1 MADDVERGERRRL
14 FKGIPDQLD
23 GVDQENILTLL
34 ATNDEFCKIVVSNV
48 ALDLWSNEYMREI
61 AVQCKNYI
69 HEYGKAPGVN
79 HLRDLLEAVLNPSD
93 KNDGKAKAKAELVG
107 GILDNIQRL
116 VETGY
121 NPEFVVNCL
130 AKFVRK
136 QELKKAVVAMYEA
149 AESGN
154 IHEADKAIDHYRSTS
169 YTRFSPG
176 LRLSTYVRSL
186 DSDNRNQP
194 AFALGIPPL
203 DRYGIAPTKK
213 ELFMFMAPPKR
224 GKTHFGI
231 HCIKQAL
238 LNRQRVLAITLEVH
252 PEIMAFRLLQSFFA
266 MTRSEVDVQLP
277 RIDKDSRGRA
287 RSISLEPAVN
297 RIALSSKKGRQRL
310 RQAFGLAKGGS
321 VEEHVARVSRDLII
335 QGFPTGQLTVKEL
348 EAYMDSLVA
357 YEKFQPDVV
366 VLDYP
371 DLMYVDPRNYRLN
384 LGLLNKDLRG
394 LAVERNFALVAMSQ
408 SNRASVSK
416 RTITET
422 DAAEDFSKVAISD
435 VVLTYSQIPAE
446 REMHVARIFVAAAR
460 NAPDKFAVHIAQ
472 SYDTGQFCTESF
484 NVKSFAEYERMLP
497 RAQRR
502 DGVDD
507 DVAEEDD

>member
-1 MADDVERGERRRL
+1 MADRL
-14 FKGIPDQLD
+14 FKGIPEQLD

-34 ATNDEFCKIVVSNV
+34 ATNDEFCKVVVSNV
-48 ALDLWSNEYMREI
+48 ALDLWSNEFMREV

-69 HEYGKAPGVN
+69 QEYGKAPGVN
-79 HLRDLLEAVLNPSD
+79 HLRDLLASALDPED
-93 KNDGKAKAKAELVG
+93 KKDSKAAAKAELLG
-107 GILDNIQRL
+107 GILDNIERL

-121 NPEFVVNCL
+121 NPEYVVNCL
-130 AKFVRK
+130 QKFVRK
-136 QELKKAVVAMYEA
+136 QELKKVVVSIYEA

-154 IHEADKAIDHYRSTS
+154 IEDADKAIDHYRQTS

-176 LRLSTYVRSL
+176 LRLANYVRTI
-186 DSDNRNQP
+186 DSDKRNLP
-194 AFALGIPPL
+194 AFTLGIPSL
-203 DRYGIAPTKK
+203 DKLYIAPTKK

-231 HCIKQAL
+231 HCVKQAL
-238 LNRQRVLAITLEVH
+238 LQRQRVLLVTLEVH
-252 PEIMAFRLLQSFFA
+252 PEIMASRLLQSFFA
-266 MTRSEVDVQLP
+266 MTRNEANVYAPKLE
-277 RIDKDSRGRA
+277 RDSRGRVRA
-287 RSISLEPAVN
+287 ISLEPAVE
-297 RIALSSKKGRQRL
+297 RLALTSKKGQTRL
-310 RQAFGLAKGGS
+310 RRAFGLTKGGS

-335 QGFPTGQLTVKEL
+335 QGFPTGQLRMKDL
-348 EAYMDSLVA
+348 EGYLDSLVA

-394 LAVERNFALVAMSQ
+394 MAVDRNFALVAMSQ

-460 NAPDKFAVHIAQ
+460 NARDKFAVYIAQ

-484 NVKSFAEYERMLP
+484 EVKSFAEYERMLP
-497 RAQRR
+497 RSARR
-502 DGVDD
+502 DGVD
-507 DVAEEDD
+507 EDDEDEDE